1 MDLLFVVIQE
11 ISLRKCFVTD
21 VTEDL
26 SLGPV
31 NDGVGAALLVLAPLL
46 LDVPPAELL
55 LVPAEHT
62 PPTVRLQAVG
72 TFSAGMSSCSL
83 VIMIKRVFRTE
94 VIWVRKILLLIFP

>member
-26 SLGPV
+26 SLDPV
-31 NDGVGAALLVLAPLL
+31 NDGVGTALLVLAPLL

-55 LVPAEHT
+55 LVPAAT
-62 PPTVRLQAVG
+62 IP
-72 TFSAGMSSCSL
+72 SL
-83 VIMIKRVFRTE
+83 TKGE
-94 VIWVRKILLLIFP
+94 ADESDEEQPG